1 VSPSG
6 QSAGFICQHLKK
18 EKKKKKMQKKK
29 KDIAAKE
36 ESEAPGILTRRLC
49 FLSSSKSLY

>member
-1 VSPSG
+1 
-6 QSAGFICQHLKK
+6 
-18 EKKKKKMQKKK
+18 MQKKK